1 MATKKDGRPR
11 TVRTGRLGHELV
23 VAWIYL
29 AIMAASALPTPLY
42 PLYRRRLE
50 LPASGITAV
59 YGFYAVVVL
68 LTLLRLGSLADRI
81 GRRPVLTAAV
91 ASTVLSEVVLVVS
104 PTLPGL
110 YLGRGLVAVAVGLA
124 IAALP
129 AFLADLAGP
138 DQATRAT
145 LFAVAANM
153 GGQALGTFAAGAI
166 PASEP
171 LVTPYLIGL
180 GLLVPA
186 VLLWTTRVP
195 ETLPAL
201 RGPRSRPRPVKRIP
215 HALRADYRAI
225 AMTIVGAFAMFGS
238 MTAMTGQIL
247 QQRMLV
253 TGTLTTGLVTAAM
266 FAAGAVGQL
275 LARRIATTRNPATL
289 VVPLPIAALLLG
301 WATLAGSVPIFAVA
315 VSVCGFAG
323 GSCLR
328 AGSMRV
334 LALSPVEN
342 RAHVSSRLFAALY
355 LGASVC
361 TVSAGLLATEVSL
374 DVAVLG
380 LGSLVLALSAG
391 AAVLLSRL
399 PGTDE
404 ALATT
409 DVLDLIGSYSA
420 ESTVQFFAVPAVRS
434 FRSDALEFPPSR
446 GRLTGLER
454 HW

>member
-1 MATKKDGRPR
+1 LR
-11 TVRTGRLGHELV
+11 HELV

-29 AIMAASALPTPLY
+29 AVMAASALPTPLY
-42 PLYRRRLE
+42 PLYRQRLE
-50 LPASGITAV
+50 LSASGITAV

-91 ASTVLSEVVLVVS
+91 AITVLSEVVLAMS
-104 PTLPGL
+104 RTLAGL

-129 AFLADLAGP
+129 AYLADLAGP
-138 DQATRAT
+138 DRASRAT
-145 LFAVAANM
+145 VFAVAANM
-153 GGQALGTFAAGAI
+153 GGQALGTFAAGTTTAF
-166 PASEP
+166 EP

-180 GLLVPA
+180 GMLVPA
-186 VLLWTTRVP
+186 MLLWTTRVP
-195 ETLPAL
+195 ETLPAR
-201 RGPRSRPRPVKRIP
+201 RGPSAGQRSVKRFP
-215 HALRADYRAI
+215 PALRPDYRAI

-247 QQRMLV
+247 QQRMLI
-253 TGTLTTGLVTAAM
+253 TGTSTTGLVTAAM
-266 FAAGAVGQL
+266 FASGAIGQL
-275 LARRIATTRNPATL
+275 AARRIATARNPA
-289 VVPLPIAALLLG
+289 VMVFPLPVAALLLC

-328 AGSMRV
+328 AGSIRV

-361 TVSAGLLATEVSL
+361 TVSAGLLATAAGL
-374 DVAVLG
+374 DVAMLG
-380 LGSLVLALSAG
+380 LGLLVLTLSAG

-399 PGTDE
+399 PGTRE

-409 DVLDLIGSYSA
+409 DVLDLTGLYSA
-420 ESTVQFFAVPAVRS
+420 EATVQFFAVPAVRP

-446 GRLTGLER
+446 GRLTGLEKLT
-454 HW
+454 

>member
-1 MATKKDGRPR
+1 M
-11 TVRTGRLGHELV
+11 
-23 VAWIYL
+23 AWIYL

-42 PLYRRRLE
+42 PLYRQRLD

-59 YGFYAVVVL
+59 YGCYAIVVL

-91 ASTVLSEVVLVVS
+91 ALTVLSEVVLAVS
-104 PTLPGL
+104 PTLAGL
-110 YLGRGLVAVAVGLA
+110 GLGRGLVAVAVGLA

-138 DQATRAT
+138 GRAARAAV
-145 LFAVAANM
+145 FAVAANM
-153 GGQALGTFAAGAI
+153 GGQALGTFTAGAVST
-166 PASEP
+166 AEP
-171 LVTPYLIGL
+171 LVTPYVIGL
-180 GLLVPA
+180 GLLVPT

-201 RGPRSRPRPVKRIP
+201 RGPRQPMVKRIP
-215 HALRADYRAI
+215 PALRADYRAI

-247 QQRMLV
+247 QQRMLI
-253 TGTLTTGLVTAAM
+253 TGTSTTGLVTAAM
-266 FAAGAVGQL
+266 FAAGAIGQL
-275 LARRIATTRNPATL
+275 AARRIATARNPAVM
-289 VVPLPIAALLLG
+289 VVPLPVAALLLC
-301 WATLAGSVPIFAVA
+301 WATLAASVPIFAVA
-315 VSVCGFAG
+315 VAVCGFAG

-328 AGSMRV
+328 AGSIRV

-361 TVSAGLLATEVSL
+361 TVSAGLLATEVGL
-374 DVAVLG
+374 DAAMLG
-380 LGSLVLALSAG
+380 LGLLVLALSAG
-391 AAVLLSRL
+391 AALMLSRL
-399 PGTDE
+399 RGTGE

-409 DVLDLIGSYSA
+409 DVLDLTGLYSA
-420 ESTVQFFAVPAVRS
+420 ESTVQFFAVPAVRP

-446 GRLTGLER
+446 GRLTGLEKLK
-454 HW
+454 

>member
-1 MATKKDGRPR
+1 VTEKDDPR
-11 TVRTGRLGHELV
+11 RGFESGRLGHELV

-42 PLYRRRLE
+42 PLYRQRLE

-68 LTLLRLGSLADRI
+68 VTLLRLGSLADRI

-91 ASTVLSEVVLVVS
+91 AITVLSELVLAVS

-129 AFLADLAGP
+129 AFLADLGGP
-138 DQATRAT
+138 GHAARAT
-145 LFAVAANM
+145 VLAVAANM

-166 PASEP
+166 PGSEP

-180 GLLVPA
+180 GLLAPT

-201 RGPRSRPRPVKRIP
+201 RGPRAGRPPVKRIP
-215 HALRADYRAI
+215 AALRADYRAI

-247 QQRMLV
+247 QQRMLI
-253 TGTLTTGLVTAAM
+253 TGTSTTGLVTAAM
-266 FAAGAVGQL
+266 FASGAAGQL
-275 LARRIATTRNPATL
+275 LARRITTARNPAVM
-289 VVPLPIAALLLG
+289 VVPLPLAALLLG
-301 WATLAGSVPIFAVA
+301 WATLAGSLPVFAVA

-328 AGSMRV
+328 AGSIRV

-380 LGSLVLALSAG
+380 LGSLVLVLSAG
-391 AAVLLSRL
+391 AALLLNRL
-399 PGTDE
+399 PGTGE

-409 DVLDLIGSYSA
+409 DVLDLTGFSPA
-420 ESTVQFFAVPAVRS
+420 ESTVQFFAVPAVRP

-446 GRLTGLER
+446 GRLTGLEKLR
-454 HW
+454 